1 MRSIFRDFGGEPKF
15 AGPAETIKCFED
27 NSLVAELVDTE
38 GRGRVLVVD
47 GGGSMRCGL
56 FGDNLA
62 MKAIDHG
69 WSGVVVFGCIRDADI
84 MGTLPIG
91 VKALGVHPEERQAGG
106 RRASVPLRFADADWH
121 AGDYVYADLNGSL
134 SQGANSTSARCA
146 RPKHLVATPSESS
159 QSDIPRSHSTMLI
172 ARPGEDR

>member
-1 MRSIFRDFGGEPKF
+1 M
-15 AGPAETIKCFED
+15 FED
-27 NSLVAELVDTE
+27 NSLVADLVDTE

-91 VKALGVHPEERQAGG
+91 VKALGVHPLKSVKQGIGAQ
-106 RRASVPLRFADADWH
+106 SVPLRFADADWH
-121 AGDYVYADLNGSL
+121 AGDYVYADLMGSL
-134 SQGANSTSARCA
+134 SQGANSTSALDRA
-146 RPKHLVATPSESS
+146 LDQRLVVDNPKASYLKASNPK
-159 QSDIPRSHSTMLI
+159 DSHSND
-172 ARPGEDR
+172 ADRKDLRLEIVNTKPRL

>member
-1 MRSIFRDFGGEPKF
+1 MKWSTPDLCDAHSEELCVAAPIFRDFGGEPKF

-38 GRGRVLVVD
+38 GYGRVLVVD

-69 WSGVVVFGCIRDADI
+69 WSGVVVFGCIRDADV

-91 VKALGVHPEERQAGG
+91 VKALGVHPLKSVKQGAGER
-106 RRASVPLRFADADWH
+106 SVPLRFADADWR
-121 AGDYVYADLNGSL
+121 ADDYVYADLNG
-134 SQGANSTSARCA
+134 
-146 RPKHLVATPSESS
+146 V
-159 QSDIPRSHSTMLI
+159 II
-172 ARPGEDR
+172 AGRQLH

>member
-1 MRSIFRDFGGEPKF
+1 MNWSTPDLCDAHSDELRVAAPIFRDFGGEPKF

-38 GRGRVLVVD
+38 GQGRVLVVD

-69 WSGVVVFGCIRDADI
+69 WSGVVVFGCIRDADV

-91 VKALGVHPEERQAGG
+91 VKALGVHPLK
-106 RRASVPLRFADADWH
+106 SVKQGVGARSVALRFADADWR
-121 AGDYVYADLNGSL
+121 AGDYVYADLNG
-134 SQGANSTSARCA
+134 
-146 RPKHLVATPSESS
+146 V
-159 QSDIPRSHSTMLI
+159 II
-172 ARPGEDR
+172 AGRQLH

>member
-1 MRSIFRDFGGEPKF
+1 MKWSTPDLCDAHSEELRVAAPIFRDFGGEPKF

-38 GRGRVLVVD
+38 GYGRVLVVD

-91 VKALGVHPEERQAGG
+91 VKALGVHPLKSVKQGVGAQ
-106 RRASVPLRFADADWH
+106 SVPLRFADADWH
-121 AGDYVYADLNGSL
+121 AGDYVYADLNG
-134 SQGANSTSARCA
+134 
-146 RPKHLVATPSESS
+146 V
-159 QSDIPRSHSTMLI
+159 II
-172 ARPGEDR
+172 AGRQLH